1 MPAIVNDIHSK
12 LNDAEVEEVLEPV
25 SLADVQ
31 AAVARARDL
40 GRPLAVCGGKHAMGG
55 QQFCAGGLL
64 LDTCGLARVLALD
77 SERGTIE
84 VEAGIQWPELYSF
97 LSSPANVGGAGGVA
111 QKQTRAARL
120 TLGGAIAANVHGRA
134 LTLPPIVADIESRGH
149 VDATGAARTCSPS
162 DHPELI

>member
-55 QQFCAGGLL
+55 QQFCADGLL
-64 LDTCGLARVLALD
+64 LDTRGLARVLALD

-84 VEAGIQWPELYSF
+84 VEAGIQWP
-97 LSSPANVGGAGGVA
+97 
-111 QKQTRAARL
+111 
-120 TLGGAIAANVHGRA
+120 
-134 LTLPPIVADIESRGH
+134 
-149 VDATGAARTCSPS
+149 
-162 DHPELI
+162 